1 MKTLAYEVCFRLE
14 NTIHE
19 QIINNGVLIAY
30 FDEKN
35 HFKFLEGLLT
45 NDYMYGKLEGEK
57 CILTLYSSYVLQQVY
72 SGIDTSKLTEEL
84 VNKMEV
90 CWEGI
95 IGIDELEFPFDI
107 NFELEY
113 PINSYEEGKK
123 EYVKERVNISCG
135 REISD
140 VDKYKRLI
148 EDFKNNKV
156 FVSS

>member
-57 CILTLYSSYVLQQVY
+57 
-72 SGIDTSKLTEEL
+72 
-84 VNKMEV
+84 
-90 CWEGI
+90 
-95 IGIDELEFPFDI
+95 
-107 NFELEY
+107 
-113 PINSYEEGKK
+113 
-123 EYVKERVNISCG
+123 
-135 REISD
+135 
-140 VDKYKRLI
+140 
-148 EDFKNNKV
+148 
-156 FVSS
+156 